1 MIEPDKKGGP
11 GKWLLGIA
19 VIIIIALAAALVL
32 KPSSAPQPIA
42 PQAPV
47 VQPKK
52 KAAKPTSA
60 SVNYGTTFA
69 YGKNSVTVNRLKA
82 SSLGK
87 KQAKLKYSLTVR
99 GNSAWVQKSRFVLVD
114 LSGKSSQPQQLT
126 LGVKSGEVQNFSL
139 VYSWPKK
146 LLDCGSGLQLSVPG
160 QGSAGPVILG
170 LQIKAVSKKRSCI
183 RVS

>member
-19 VIIIIALAAALVL
+19 VIIIIALAAALVM
-32 KPSSAPQPIA
+32 KPSQQTETVIRENTVAA
-42 PQAPV
+42 
-47 VQPKK
+47 PKK

-60 SVNYGTTFA
+60 IVDYQTTFA

-114 LSGKSSQPQQLT
+114 LSGKSSKPQQLT
-126 LGVKSGEVQNFSL
+126 LGVRSGEVQNFSL

-183 RVS
+183 RGS